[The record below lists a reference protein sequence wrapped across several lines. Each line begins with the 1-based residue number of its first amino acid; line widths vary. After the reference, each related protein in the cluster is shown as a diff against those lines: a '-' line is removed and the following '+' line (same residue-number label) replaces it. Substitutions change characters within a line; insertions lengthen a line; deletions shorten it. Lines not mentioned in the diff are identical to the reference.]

1 MKRTT
6 LFLIFTLWLLNSQAQ
21 PTKGISVEANTF
33 VGTIIRH
40 SKRLVIP
47 PTKNTIGAEI
57 HASWQLSGQKEWH
70 EWQGFPSVGASV
82 LYLDL
87 GEPKAIG
94 SAIGVFPTIDFTLL
108 TFKNRPLPL
117 ASGQVSIKS
126 QIGTGVAYLT
136 RHFDQFDNPTYNAVG
151 SSVNCMIHLKLR
163 GEAQLTPKLK
173 AHLGGAFTHFSN
185 GGARLPNLGVNIPSV
200 EMGVRWLLD
209 TDSSRCK
216 REGVFI
222 RHYLPATSLKK
233 WGVNTVAGMALGSNN
248 ARGPKY
254 PIYNLSIAGVRHL
267 SKISRL
273 GLGIAY
279 EQNRLLAEFGLHATL
294 FSSAAE
300 ARRASERWMGFLEK
314 ESLFGN
320 VAMVFQS
327 GIYFQKYDGVRNLW
341 YNKVGLRIYL
351 PEIGRP
357 KTQFHVGF
365 ALKAHLATAEYIA
378 FTGGAS
384 F

>member
-1 MKRTT
+1 MKKTT
-6 LFLIFTLWLLNSQAQ
+6 LFLIFTLWLIYCQAQ
-21 PTKGISVEANTF
+21 STKGVSIEANTF

-40 SKRLVIP
+40 SKRLIIP
-47 PTKNTIGAEI
+47 PTKNVIGAEI
-57 HASWQLSGQKEWH
+57 HANWQLSGQKQWH
-70 EWQGFPSVGASV
+70 EWQGFPSVGASL

-94 SAIGVFPTIDFTLL
+94 SAIGIFPTVDFTLL
-108 TFKNRPLPL
+108 KFKSYPL
-117 ASGQVSIKS
+117 SIKS
-126 QIGTGVAYLT
+126 QIGTGIAYLT

-151 SSVNCMIHLKLR
+151 SSINCMIHLKLR
-163 GEAQLTPKLK
+163 GEVQLTPKLK

-209 TDSSRCK
+209 T
-216 REGVFI
+216 EGVLI
-222 RHYLPATSLKK
+222 RHHLPATALKK
-233 WGVNTVAGMALGSNN
+233 WSVNTVAGMALASNN
-248 ARGPKY
+248 TRGPKY
-254 PIYNLSIAGVRHL
+254 PIYNASIAGMRHL
-267 SKISRL
+267 SRTSRL

-279 EQNRLLAEFGLHATL
+279 EQNRLLAEFGLHAIQ

-357 KTQFHVGF
+357 KTQFHLGF

>member
-1 MKRTT
+1 MKKTT
-6 LFLIFTLWLLNSQAQ
+6 LLFFFTYCVIIIHAQ
-21 PTKGISVEANTF
+21 STKGVSFEANTM
-33 VGTIIRH
+33 VGTIIKH

-47 PTKNTIGAEI
+47 PTKNTVGIEI
-57 HASWQLSGQKEWH
+57 HANRQLSGQKKWH
-70 EWQGFPSVGASV
+70 EWQGFPSVGASL
-82 LYLDL
+82 LYFDL

-108 TFKNRPLPL
+108 TLKKYPL
-117 ASGQVSIKS
+117 SIKT

-151 SSVNCMIHLKLR
+151 SAVNCMIHLKLR
-163 GEAQLTPKLK
+163 GEVVLTPKIK

-185 GGARLPNLGVNIPSV
+185 GGARLPNFGVNIPSV
-200 EMGVRWLLD
+200 EMGVRWVLD
-209 TDSSRCK
+209 T
-216 REGVFI
+216 EGVFV
-222 RHYLPATSLKK
+222 RHNLPPTPLKK
-233 WGVNTVAGMALGSNN
+233 WRVNTVAGMALSSNN

-254 PIYNLSIAGVRHL
+254 PIYNASAAYMRHL

-273 GLGIAY
+273 GVGIAY

-300 ARRASERWMGFLEK
+300 ARRASERWMFFLEK

-327 GIYFQKYDGVRNLW
+327 GLYFHKYDGVRNLW

-351 PEIGRP
+351 PDIGKP

>member
-1 MKRTT
+1 MKKAT
-6 LFLIFTLWLLNSQAQ
+6 LLLIFTLWLFSTHAQ
-21 PTKGISVEANTF
+21 STKGVSIEANTF
-33 VGTIIRH
+33 VGTIVRH

-57 HASWQLSGQKEWH
+57 HANWQLSGQKQWH
-70 EWQGFPSVGASV
+70 EWQGFPSVGASL

-108 TFKNRPLPL
+108 KFRNYPL
-117 ASGQVSIKS
+117 SIKS
-126 QIGTGVAYLT
+126 QIGTGIAYLT
-136 RHFDQFDNPTYNAVG
+136 RHFDQFDNTAYNAVG

-163 GEAQLTPKLK
+163 GEVQLTPKLK
-173 AHLGGAFTHFSN
+173 VHAGGAFTHFSN
-185 GGARLPNLGVNIPSV
+185 GGARLPNFGVNIPSA
-200 EMGVRWLLD
+200 EMGARWLLD

-216 REGVFI
+216 REGVLI
-222 RHYLPATSLKK
+222 RHHLPSTSLKK
-233 WGVNTVAGMALGSNN
+233 WGVNTVAGMALSSNN
-248 ARGPKY
+248 SRGPKY

-267 SKISRL
+267 SRISRL

-279 EQNRLLAEFGLHATL
+279 EQNRLLAEFGLHANL

-300 ARRASERWMGFLEK
+300 ARRASERWMVFLEK

-327 GIYFQKYDGVRNLW
+327 GVYFQKYDGVRNLW